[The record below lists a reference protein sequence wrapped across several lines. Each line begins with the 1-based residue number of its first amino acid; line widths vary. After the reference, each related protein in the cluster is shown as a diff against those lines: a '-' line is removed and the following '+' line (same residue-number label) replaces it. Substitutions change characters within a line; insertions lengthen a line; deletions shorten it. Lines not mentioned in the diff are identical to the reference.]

1 MTAYS
6 GDLDPEQLLQ
16 LSDEVSRIAGTLA
29 QLSMGMSVRP
39 SEHEVVEPQEKTEV
53 SPDAVKWLINARRE
67 RFRYISHELFADPAW
82 DILLDLFYA
91 EMTHKR
97 VPVSSLCI
105 ASGVPATTGLRWIK
119 SMAEQGILLRRP
131 DQFDGR
137 RVYIELAPDMSQ
149 ALRQYFL
156 NIVETQR
163 KAA

>member
-1 MTAYS
+1 MTAHS
-6 GDLDPEQLLQ
+6 GDLDAEQLLQ

-29 QLSMGMSVRP
+29 QLTMGMSVRP
-39 SEHEVVEPQEKTEV
+39 AEQEILEPEEKTEV

-67 RFRYISHELFADPAW
+67 RFRYISHDLFADPAW

-91 EMTHKR
+91 EITHRR
-97 VPVSSLCI
+97 VAVSSLCI

-137 RVYIELAPDMSQ
+137 RVYVELAPEISQ
-149 ALRQYFL
+149 ALRRYFL
-156 NIVETQR
+156 DIVEAQR

>member
-1 MTAYS
+1 MTAHS

-16 LSDEVSRIAGTLA
+16 LSNEVSRIAGALA
-29 QLSMGMSVRP
+29 QLTMGMPVRP
-39 SEHEVVEPQEKTEV
+39 AEHEVVQPERTEV
-53 SPDAVKWLINARRE
+53 SPDAVKWLINARRK
-67 RFRYISHELFADPAW
+67 RVRYISHDLFADPAW

-91 EMTHKR
+91 EITHRR

-137 RVYIELAPDMSQ
+137 RVYVELAPEISQ
-149 ALRQYFL
+149 ALRGYFL
-156 NIVETQR
+156 DIVETQR
-163 KAA
+163 KVA